1 MNTTGPSDRLSL
13 SYVHDDRQR
22 REAFDHQLAGYIR
35 HHGER
40 WDLTAI
46 VEPLDLLG
54 HRARQVDVGLQRR
67 ADGTLSVTI
76 TFELP
81 PRSA

>member
-1 MNTTGPSDRLSL
+1 MNAEPGDQVSM
-13 SYVHDDRQR
+13 SYVHDDEQQR
-22 REAFDHQLAGYIR
+22 EMFDHQLADYFR

-46 VEPLDLLG
+46 LEPLDLLG
-54 HRARQVDVGLQRR
+54 RRVRRVEVGLRR
-67 ADGTLSVTI
+67 RPDGTLSVTM

-81 PRSA
+81 SRGT

>member
-1 MNTTGPSDRLSL
+1 MNAEPGDQVSM
-13 SYVHDDRQR
+13 SYAHDDEQQR
-22 REAFDHQLAGYIR
+22 EMFDHQLAGYVR

-46 VEPLDLLG
+46 LEPLDLLG
-54 HRARQVDVGLQRR
+54 RRVRRVEVGLRR
-67 ADGTLSVTI
+67 RPDGTLSVTM

-81 PRSA
+81 SRGT

>member
-1 MNTTGPSDRLSL
+1 MNAEPGDQVSL
-13 SYVHDDRQR
+13 SYAYDDEQQRQM
-22 REAFDHQLAGYIR
+22 FDHQLAAYVR

-54 HRARQVDVGLQRR
+54 RQVRQVEVGLRR
-67 ADGTLSVTI
+67 RPDGTLSVTM

-81 PRSA
+81 SHVT

>member
-1 MNTTGPSDRLSL
+1 MNVTGDRLSV
-13 SYVHDDRQR
+13 SYVHDNPQR
-22 REAFDHQLAGYIR
+22 REAFDHRLADYVR
-35 HHGER
+35 RHGEQ

-54 HRARQVDVGLQRR
+54 RRVRQVEVGLRR
-67 ADGTLSVTI
+67 QPSGTLSVTM

-81 PRSA
+81 PHVA

>member
-1 MNTTGPSDRLSL
+1 MNATGPGDRLSL
-13 SYVHDDRQR
+13 TYVHDDEQR
-22 REAFDHQLAGYIR
+22 REAFDRQLANYVR
-35 HHGER
+35 HHGEP

-54 HRARQVDVGLQRR
+54 RRVKRVVVGLRR
-67 ADGTLSVTI
+67 QPGGALSVTM

-81 PRSA
+81 PHGR